1 MSQRGNPP
9 CIDVLSASAAYHTS
23 CNDARAEAL
32 ASPITREVYDRAL
45 NSRYNQPLCNVLPKF
60 NTNKKD
66 SEGESPVEAIA
77 NDKPAQEML
86 HLLLSQLSPQKESDN
101 PDAKVRLRSK
111 RNRQSSFKEEKKM
124 SGIEL
129 VDVASAFVAP
139 TQLCGTLTCEPDDMD
154 TPLPTE
160 GESTSDA
167 FQSSA
172 GKPSRNSIRQDSL
185 KVEPQE
191 RPANLKEEGVLGD
204 YLFQRIIGEGCFSK
218 VKMAI
223 HFPTGQKVAIKCM
236 DKKAMSEEVGTAERT
251 LREILVLSHVY
262 HPNITRLL
270 EVVDTADFIYL
281 ILEYEEGGELFDYI
295 ISRKVVPEDDARKL
309 FGQLLGAIQYCHSN
323 GIVHRDLKPENILL
337 DRNGN
342 MKLIDFGFSNVIREG
357 HQMNTFCGSP
367 SYAAPE
373 MLSRKD
379 YDGQGVDIWALGVVL
394 FVMICGYHP
403 FDNQN
408 VRKMYTSIVTAK
420 YVFPETHLLS
430 DDAKSIISAIFKTK
444 PSERATLHQLRNHP
458 WTTSNGLLPLV
469 EFHTLVADEPPPS
482 RGDPCHLTDA
492 ALVKE
497 IQRMGFSD
505 EEIEWAKV
513 TGDPGPVMA
522 AYHLL
527 RAEKRRLNALS
538 KTISEQKRPHDII
551 TDFSVK
557 SPAQA
562 DTIPRTPITQE
573 LSAFEVVSPSKKS
586 PFKTVVTNEGG
597 PGYIA
602 SPSHDLTFVD
612 AALQSPVSATSPS
625 KRVSTG
631 NPNSLLNKIR
641 GAHADSPKKPTLEL
655 LNNAQPSS
663 TCVRTDLSRMGLA
676 DAQHVLESRLTAVGI
691 EWTNHAGPSPSQDS
705 SALYYDCA
713 WSHPTSLQEAATTP
727 EQAMDNIMEGML
739 YEQSDL
745 HFTLKL
751 DASPP
756 AVSLVKSEDSSR
768 KNSFFIAQLLLS
780 LQRYP

>member
-1 MSQRGNPP
+1 MSQRP
-9 CIDVLSASAAYHTS
+9 CIDVHSASAAYHPS
-23 CNDARAEAL
+23 CDDAKTEEL
-32 ASPITREVYDRAL
+32 VSPITREVYDRAL
-45 NSRYNQPLCNVLPKF
+45 NNRYKEPLSKVLPKF

-66 SEGESPVEAIA
+66 SEGESPVEAIT

-86 HLLLSQLSPQKESDN
+86 HLLLSQLSPQKESDH

-111 RNRQSSFKEEKKM
+111 RNRQSSYKEEKKL

-129 VDVASAFVAP
+129 VDVATAPVAP
-139 TQLCGTLTCEPDDMD
+139 KQLCATLTSEPDDMD
-154 TPLPTE
+154 ATLPTE
-160 GESTSDA
+160 DEVPPEV

-172 GKPSRNSIRQDSL
+172 VKPSRNSMRQDSL
-185 KVEPQE
+185 KVESQE

-262 HPNITRLL
+262 HPHITRLL

-295 ISRKVVPEDDARKL
+295 ISRKVVPEEDARKL
-309 FGQLLGAIQYCHSN
+309 FGQLLSAIQYCHSN

-408 VRKMYTSIVTAK
+408 VRKMYSSIVTAK
-420 YVFPETHLLS
+420 YVFPETHQIS
-430 DDAKSIISAIFKTK
+430 DEAKSILSAIFKTK
-444 PSERATLHQLRNHP
+444 PSERATLQQLRNHP
-458 WTTSNGLLPLV
+458 WTTANGLLPLV
-469 EFHTLVADEPPPS
+469 EFHTVVADEPSPS

-492 ALVKE
+492 TLVKE
-497 IQRMGFSD
+497 IRRMGFSD
-505 EEIEWAKV
+505 EEIEWAKA

-527 RAEKRRLNALS
+527 RAEKRRLNALA
-538 KTISEQKRPHDII
+538 KTISESNRPHDIV
-551 TDFSVK
+551 TDFS
-557 SPAQA
+557 PASSTQA
-562 DTIPRTPITQE
+562 DTVPRTPITQ
-573 LSAFEVVSPSKKS
+573 AFDAANSSKS
-586 PFKTVVTNEGG
+586 PFKTVVTHEGG

-602 SPSHDLTFVD
+602 SPSHELTFVD
-612 AALQSPVSATSPS
+612 APLQSPVSATSPS
-625 KRVSTG
+625 KRVSAG
-631 NPNSLLNKIR
+631 NPNSLLSKIR
-641 GAHADSPKKPTLEL
+641 SAHTESPKRSTLEL
-655 LNNAQPSS
+655 MNNTPAS
-663 TCVRTDLSRMGLA
+663 TSCIRTELGGLSFA

-691 EWTNHAGPSPSQDS
+691 EWTNRAEPSPSKDTS
-705 SALYYDCA
+705 DIYYECA
-713 WSHPTSLQEAATTP
+713 WAHPTSLQEAATTP

-739 YEQSDL
+739 YEQSGL

-756 AVSLVKSEDSSR
+756 AVSLFKPQDSSS
-768 KNSFFIAQLLLS
+768 KNSFFITQLLLS
-780 LQRYP
+780 LQRHP